1 MLKKRGKYMKELTNR
16 MIWVMTLKMK
26 SMDPYIKIK
35 KLSRETKKVLL
46 MIMNQPSNQHGKRH
60 GELHR

>member
-1 MLKKRGKYMKELTNR
+1 MLKKRRKYMKELTNR

-35 KLSRETKKVLL
+35 KLLKETKKVFL
-46 MIMNQPSNQHGKRH
+46 MIMNQPSNQHGTRH
-60 GELHR
+60 G